1 MQDTITKPLLKWY
14 GENKRVLPWREKKNP
29 YEIWVSEIMLQ
40 QTRVE
45 AVKPFYERF
54 MRELPNVA
62 CKERLERS
70 KHEKNHRVGFNSH
83 Q

>member
-40 QTRVE
+40 RGWRRSS
-45 AVKPFYERF
+45 RF
-54 MRELPNVA
+54 MSGLCVNCPMSQH
-62 CKERLERS
+62 LRS
-70 KHEKNHRVGFNSH
+70 VPRKSF
-83 Q
+83 